1 MPSPQCPVRRRAERP
16 HQTFTRQTARVAL
29 PPRAV
34 LFLPSNFVASPKE
47 NFMKITVNTLKP
59 RNPLVAPAH
68 FRRAGEHRPRGS
80 SMRQQAGRALRRELD
95 QFKQHSP

>member
-1 MPSPQCPVRRRAERP
+1 LSPVAAGPTPQASWGT
-16 HQTFTRQTARVAL
+16 TFL
-29 PPRAV
+29 E
-34 LFLPSNFVASPKE
+34 E
-47 NFMKITVNTLKP
+47 NFMKITINTRKP

-68 FRRAGEHRPRGS
+68 FRRAGLHQPRGG